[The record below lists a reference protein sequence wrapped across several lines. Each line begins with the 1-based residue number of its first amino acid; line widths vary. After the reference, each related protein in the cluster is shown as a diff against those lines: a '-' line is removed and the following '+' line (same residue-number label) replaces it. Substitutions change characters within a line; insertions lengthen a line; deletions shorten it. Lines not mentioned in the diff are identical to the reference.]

1 MTQKGAEMN
10 EWQRIGEIP
19 LDSGRLVLLD
29 PQNVDDVVN
38 HEDQEMDEQTDWS
51 TNYELVSNDFNIA
64 VALIL
69 STGLGDGVYPVEA
82 RFEEAEGAIRVAEI
96 RIRFLPHPQVGYE
109 LPR

>member
-1 MTQKGAEMN
+1 M
-10 EWQRIGEIP
+10 QRIGEIP
-19 LDSGRLVLLD
+19 IGSGRLVLLD

-51 TNYELVSNDFNIA
+51 TNYKLVSNDFNIA

>member
-1 MTQKGAEMN
+1 M
-10 EWQRIGEIP
+10 QRIGEIP
-19 LDSGRLVLLD
+19 IGSGRLVLLD

>member
-1 MTQKGAEMN
+1 M
-10 EWQRIGEIP
+10 QRIGEMPI
-19 LDSGRLVLLD
+19 DSGRLVLLD

-51 TNYELVSNDFNIA
+51 TNYKLVSNDFNIA

>member
-1 MTQKGAEMN
+1 M
-10 EWQRIGEIP
+10 QRIGEIP
-19 LDSGRLVLLD
+19 IDSGRLVLLD